1 MEDDGG
7 LRHPSVRA
15 PVKQVVSETG
25 QCFKRLSQS
34 VTRHLSGSHHN
45 CLCSAIAWR
54 MLSVADALF
63 SPLRLPLPEGADRA
77 LENEIP
83 FTYRHLEEPCAAE
96 ERAAFWLLG
105 RFPVLVDDG
114 RTIAEYP
121 AQARSRDYLHGSCLQ
136 IAGGLLAPT
145 SVTTQVQWLR
155 SRLQII
161 IGLRLAS
168 VRKPFIL

>member
-1 MEDDGG
+1 VS
-7 LRHPSVRA
+7 LTPYSHPFASYCRKV
-15 PVKQVVSETG
+15 
-25 QCFKRLSQS
+25 L
-34 VTRHLSGSHHN
+34 
-45 CLCSAIAWR
+45 I
-54 MLSVADALF
+54 
-63 SPLRLPLPEGADRA
+63 A

-145 SVTTQVQWLR
+145 SVTTQVQ
-155 SRLQII
+155 
-161 IGLRLAS
+161 G
-168 VRKPFIL
+168 